1 MCGESWLAIKDL
13 KPTIPSSE
21 GWASSVYFNL
31 HLLLLPYFCMDLYFS
46 VCMWFSKLFLLAV
59 CVVYI
64 HVCIQLCTY
73 YFFLS
78 FLKLFFPSLLL
89 FFSLMLVR
97 YTHILHVCLYMY
109 VYSAYVGVIM
119 TTMVPYTGLY
129 IFIKILSMTQV
140 DLYIYMYV
148 HVLHFICLDC
158 T

>member
-1 MCGESWLAIKDL
+1 MWESWLAIKDL

-31 HLLLLPYFCMDLYFS
+31 HLLLLLYFCMDLYFS
-46 VCMWFSKLFLLAV
+46 VCMWFSKLFRLAV

-73 YFFLS
+73 IILLLSLLSQAVSSFTTSLFLS
-78 FLKLFFPSLLL
+78 YASAL
-89 FFSLMLVR
+89 
-97 YTHILHVCLYMY
+97 YTYFTCMSVHVCILCI
-109 VYSAYVGVIM
+109 IM